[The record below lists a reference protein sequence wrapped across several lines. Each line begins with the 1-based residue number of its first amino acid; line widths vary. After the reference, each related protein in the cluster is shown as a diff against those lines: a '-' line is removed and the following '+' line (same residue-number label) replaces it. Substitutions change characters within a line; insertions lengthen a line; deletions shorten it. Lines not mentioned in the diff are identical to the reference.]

1 MITIGI
7 AGALSRIG
15 TTTQALQLVQV
26 LKGME
31 KKACYAEENEKK
43 YLDRLA
49 ELYNRA
55 EDKKNMIK
63 FSNIEMYKPG
73 YSDRVKDKTYDIMV
87 RDFGNIDRKTF
98 DRLKFE
104 EQDIKIIVCGS
115 KPSEIF
121 KLEPLLRNSAY
132 DDSYFVFS
140 FVPPEDK
147 ISIMAMMGSR
157 KNRCYFAGITLD
169 PFVLN
174 MESVT
179 LYQKLL
185 TQHLK

>member
-7 AGALSRIG
+7 AGCMSRIG

-26 LKGME
+26 LKNIE
-31 KKACYAEENEKK
+31 KKVCYSEDNEKK
-43 YLDRLA
+43 YLERLV

-73 YSDRVKDKTYDIMV
+73 FADRVKEKSYDVMV

-98 DRLKFE
+98 NRIKFE
-104 EQDIKIIVCGS
+104 EQDIKVIVCGS
-115 KPSEIF
+115 KPNEIF
-121 KLEPLLRNSAY
+121 KLEPLLRNPLY
-132 DDSYFVFS
+132 DNAYFVFT

-157 KNRCYFAGITLD
+157 KNRCFFAGITLD

-174 MESVT
+174 PESVT
-179 LYQKLL
+179 LYQKLIA
-185 TQHLK
+185 QNLK